1 MYQNEWYYVYF
12 MLDRIID
19 IPEVDVYIC
28 ESKYN
33 ERDHQIRKLKGL
45 KVVPSFII
53 NFEIFSILNKRI
65 T

>member
-1 MYQNEWYYVYF
+1 MLYTCLFV
-12 MLDRIID
+12 LDRIID

-45 KVVPSFII
+45 KVIC
-53 NFEIFSILNKRI
+53 
-65 T
+65 